1 MVQSMLEIVTEK
13 KRLEELFRQQKVLN
27 NSSFMKL
34 HRTFGL
40 LFLCMTFNPVSAQ
53 VEVADENIPDN
64 LTIEAEATESDAAIE
79 QRLEM
84 IFDQI
89 DELKD
94 VSVDVAS
101 GVVTLSGLVPNS
113 RAGDEAIALTKK
125 TTGVIYV
132 RDRIDQNV
140 EVGTRLRPAVD
151 KIKELRTKGI
161 QQLPILAIALL
172 VVVVFW
178 FLGSWLSNRKSW
190 YKRLRMNDMSAHLL
204 RRFIKLLMIGLGI
217 YSALEI
223 LDATALAGAVIGVAG
238 VAGIALGFAFRN
250 IVENYL
256 AGILLSMR
264 NPFSTGD
271 VVEIDG
277 FKGKVVR
284 LTSRDTVLMTFD
296 GNHLRIPNSKI
307 ITSVLI
313 NYTRNPLRR
322 FDFAIGVSNDVDLVA
337 VRKLGME
344 TLRSLS
350 SILPD
355 PGPNIVIEAL
365 GDSTV
370 NMRFFAWIDQR
381 ESDFGKS
388 KSEAIRLV
396 KDAFDK
402 AQFDMPEPTYRVH
415 LKDSSSVVS
424 KAEPTAVKPQPLA
437 SFPEPEEQDTS
448 ADTTIDEQVEAAQ
461 DKDDEANLLEEK

>member
-1 MVQSMLEIVTEK
+1 MKVY
-13 KRLEELFRQQKVLN
+13 RLALSL
-27 NSSFMKL
+27 
-34 HRTFGL
+34 L
-40 LFLCMTFNPVSAQ
+40 LFAFSLDPVLAQ
-53 VEVADENIPDN
+53 EETADGNIPENI
-64 LTIEAEATESDAAIE
+64 TIEAEATESDAAIKR
-79 QRLEM
+79 RLET

-89 DELKD
+89 DELQD
-94 VSVDVAS
+94 VSVEVAS
-101 GVVTLSGLVPNS
+101 GVVTLSGLVPNA

-125 TTGVIYV
+125 TAGVIYV

-140 EVGTRLRPAVD
+140 EVSTRLRPAVD
-151 KIKELRTKGI
+151 KINELRTTGI
-161 QQLPILAIALL
+161 QKLPILGIALL
-172 VVVVFW
+172 IVVVSW
-178 FLGSWLSNRKSW
+178 FLGTWLSNRKSW
-190 YKRLRMNDMSAHLL
+190 YARLRINDMSAHLL
-204 RRFIKLLMIGLGI
+204 RRFIKLLVIGLGI

-223 LDATALAGAVIGVAG
+223 LDVTALAGAIIGVAG

-277 FKGKVVR
+277 FQGKVVR

-322 FDFAIGVSNDVDLVA
+322 FDFVIGVSNDLDLVA
-337 VRKLGME
+337 VRKLGIE
-344 TLRSLS
+344 ILQSLKS
-350 SILPD
+350 SLED

-370 NMRFFAWIDQR
+370 NLRFFAWIDQR
-381 ESDFGKS
+381 VSDYRKS

-402 AQFDMPEPTYRVH
+402 AHFDMPEPTYRVH
-415 LKDSSSVVS
+415 LKDSGSLA
-424 KAEPTAVKPQPLA
+424 KKPESTTETQQPHVTR
-437 SFPEPEEQDTS
+437 SPKSEEQDTA

-461 DKDDEANLLEEK
+461 DKDNEANLLEEK